1 MSGAVYS
8 SIFNLIDKRKKMT
21 PVLLKA
27 HKQTT
32 HQHPKPLT
40 RLSPMASKHPAF
52 QNHLLNALPI
62 ELYES
67 LYPQLE
73 LVSLQYGDVIYESG
87 EVLRY
92 AYFPTNCIVTLL
104 YIMEDGASSEVAVV
118 GNEGMIGVAL
128 LMGGDTMP
136 NRAVIQTAGWAY
148 RLKKQL
154 LELEISR
161 NGTLLRTLLLY
172 TQALITQMAQ
182 TSACNR
188 HHSLVQQLCRLLLQR
203 IDRLDSD
210 ELSMT
215 QEFISNILGVRREG
229 VTEAAGK
236 LQQAGLIEYRRGHI
250 KVLDRQGLETRVCE
264 CYQVVKTEFD
274 RLLPLP
280 ARPEESKTSFLNL
293 PAMKSRQT
301 FKLERM
307 VTA

>member
-1 MSGAVYS
+1 
-8 SIFNLIDKRKKMT
+8 MT

-27 HKQTT
+27 HKQAT

-40 RLSPMASKHPAF
+40 RLSPVASKHPAF
-52 QNHLLNALPI
+52 QNQLLNALPM

-67 LYPQLE
+67 LYQQLE
-73 LVSLQYGDVIYESG
+73 LVPMQYGDVIYESG
-87 EVLRY
+87 GVLRY
-92 AYFPTNCIVTLL
+92 AYFPTNCMASLL

-118 GNEGMIGVAL
+118 GNEGMVGVAL

-154 LELEISR
+154 LEQEISR
-161 NGTLLRTLLLY
+161 NKTLLRILLLY

-188 HHSLVQQLCRLLLQR
+188 HHSLDQQLCRLLLHR
-203 IDRLDSD
+203 IDRLDSA
-210 ELSMT
+210 ELTMT
-215 QEFISNILGVRREG
+215 QESISNILGVRREG

-250 KVLDRQGLETRVCE
+250 TVLDRNGLEARVCE
-264 CYQVVKTEFD
+264 CYQVVKTEFG
-274 RLLPLP
+274 RLLHIP
-280 ARPEESKTSFLNL
+280 ASLEESNPSFLNL
-293 PAMKSRQT
+293 PSMKSRQT
-301 FKLERM
+301 FKHPPLKKA
-307 VTA
+307 V